1 MVVMGRIVA
10 PYGVFGWL
18 KVVPDTEA
26 FDGLF
31 DYDNWW
37 LGKGDDWREMV
48 VETAKVHND
57 VIVVKLKGIDDR
69 DAALACK
76 GKQIAVP
83 RAQLPEAEEN
93 EYYWSDLIGLRVKN
107 LQGIDFGL
115 IVDVF
120 ETGANDVIVVKPDVV
135 KPDMVKPETLKQEV
149 VSEALVEKAA
159 LSKSKADVKEK
170 PQERLLPFTATVVLE
185 VDTKAKTMLVDWD
198 ADF

>member
-1 MVVMGRIVA
+1 MGRIVA

-120 ETGANDVIVVKPDVV
+120 ETGANDVVVVKPDVV
-135 KPDMVKPETLKQEV
+135 EPETLKQEV
-149 VSEALVEKAA
+149 TSEAPVEKAV

-170 PQERLLPFTATVVLE
+170 PQERLLPFTAAVVLE
-185 VDTKAKTMLVDWD
+185 VDIKAKTMLVDWD

>member
-1 MVVMGRIVA
+1 MTKSVGNSAESNMVVMGRIVA

-18 KVVPDTEA
+18 KIVPDTEA

-31 DYDNWW
+31 DYDTWW

-48 VETAKVHND
+48 VETAKTHND
-57 VIVVKLKGIDDR
+57 VLVVKLKGIDDR

-83 RAQLPEAEEN
+83 REQLPEAEED
-93 EYYWSDLIGLRVKN
+93 EYYWSDLIGVRVKN
-107 LQGIDFGL
+107 KQDVDFGL

-120 ETGANDVIVVKPDVV
+120 ETGANDVIAVRADAV
-135 KPDMVKPETLKQEV
+135 KQE
-149 VSEALVEKAA
+149 AL
-159 LSKSKADVKEK
+159 ADKIVAKEK
-170 PQERLLPFTATVVLE
+170 PKERLLPFIDAVVLE
-185 VDTKAKTMLVDWD
+185 VDIVAKTMLVDWD

>member
-31 DYDNWW
+31 DYDHWW
-37 LGKGDDWREMV
+37 LGKGDDWRELV

-83 RAQLPEAEEN
+83 RAQLPKAEEN
-93 EYYWSDLIGLRVKN
+93 EYYWSDLIGVRVKN
-107 LQGIDFGL
+107 QQDVDFGL
-115 IVDVF
+115 IIDVF
-120 ETGANDVIVVKPDVV
+120 ETGANDVIVVKPDSV
-135 KPDMVKPETLKQEV
+135 KDVATKTV
-149 VSEALVEKAA
+149 EASQNEEAGKGQA
-159 LSKSKADVKEK
+159 SKDKKSAKE
-170 PQERLLPFTATVVLE
+170 PAQNLAQERLLPFIDAVVLE
-185 VDTKAKTMLVDWD
+185 VDLKAKTMLVDWD

>member
-31 DYDNWW
+31 DYDSWW
-37 LGKGDDWREMV
+37 LGKGDDWRELL

-83 RAQLPEAEEN
+83 RAQLPEAPEN
-93 EYYWSDLIGLRVKN
+93 EYYWSDLIGVRVKN
-107 LQGIDFGL
+107 QQDIDFGL
-115 IVDVF
+115 IIDVF
-120 ETGANDVIVVKPDVV
+120 ETGANDVLVV
-135 KPDMVKPETLKQEV
+135 KPDMPATAADSIEV
-149 VSEALVEKAA
+149 NTS
-159 LSKSKADVKEK
+159 VKEAAK
-170 PQERLLPFTATVVLE
+170 EKQAERLLPFTAAVVLE
-185 VDTKAKTMLVDWD
+185 VDIKAKTMLVDWD

>member
-1 MVVMGRIVA
+1 LAATKILANTQQASSNMVVMGRIVA

-18 KVVPDTEA
+18 KIVPDTEA

-31 DYDNWW
+31 DYDTWW

-48 VETAKVHND
+48 VETAKTHND
-57 VIVVKLKGIDDR
+57 VLVVKLKGIDDR

-83 RAQLPEAEEN
+83 RDQLPEAEEN

-107 LQGIDFGL
+107 KQDVDFGL

-120 ETGANDVIVVKPDVV
+120 ETGANDVIAVRADVI
-135 KPDMVKPETLKQEV
+135 KQEDSTV
-149 VSEALVEKAA
+149 KAVA
-159 LSKSKADVKEK
+159 KEK
-170 PQERLLPFTATVVLE
+170 PQERLIPFIDDVVLE
-185 VDTKAKTMLVDWD
+185 VDLAAKTMLVDWD

>member
-1 MVVMGRIVA
+1 MAATKTLANTQQASSNMVVMGRIVA

-18 KVVPDTEA
+18 KIVPDTEA

-31 DYDNWW
+31 DYDTWW

-48 VETAKVHND
+48 VETAKTHND
-57 VIVVKLKGIDDR
+57 VLVVKLKGIDDR

-83 RAQLPEAEEN
+83 REQLPEAEEN

-107 LQGIDFGL
+107 KQDVDFGL

-120 ETGANDVIVVKPDVV
+120 ETGANDVIAVRADAV
-135 KPDMVKPETLKQEV
+135 KQE
-149 VSEALVEKAA
+149 AP
-159 LSKSKADVKEK
+159 ADKTVTKEK
-170 PQERLLPFTATVVLE
+170 PQERLLPFIDAVVIE
-185 VDTKAKTMLVDWD
+185 VDLAAKTMLVDWD